1 MKFNKKLL
9 FTALTDFYSLEDICE
24 SDEYCIF
31 GNTIK
36 EIEDKL
42 DDEYVLIN
50 HRETLKNILD
60 ESHERRFQSS
70 DGDFYAM
77 FLRVNDVKDILRKHN
92 EKNFEETLKQKIAEF
107 VNSLAKD
114 FTESDIF
121 GEIKSEHVTKHQY
134 EDYEGR
140 YLYDYYMVAINT
152 FNDDG
157 LIFRIDNCWN
167 IVEINISLSAG
178 FDSFEHLEKYDFDN
192 MIEVGTKYS
201 KLLKLANEK
210 LKTFKFTKPKC
221 N

>member
-1 MKFNKKLL
+1 MEFNKKLL
-9 FTALTDFYSLEDICE
+9 FTTLTDLYRLEDVRK

-36 EIEDKL
+36 EIESKL
-42 DDEYVLIN
+42 DDEHILIN
-50 HRETLKNILD
+50 HKGILRSILD

-70 DGDFYAM
+70 DGDFYSM
-77 FLRVNDVKDILRKHN
+77 FLRVDDVKDILRKN
-92 EKNFEETLKQKIAEF
+92 KEKNFEEILKQKIAEF
-107 VNSLAKD
+107 VNSLTKD
-114 FTESDIF
+114 FTESDTF
-121 GEIKSEHVTKHQY
+121 GEIKSEHVTKHQF

-140 YLYDYYMVAINT
+140 YLYDYYMVAINS

-157 LIFRIDNCWN
+157 LVFRIDNCWN

-210 LKTFKFTKPKC
+210 LKTFKFTKPKM
-221 N
+221 